1 MKAICSRNNKFK
13 QVLQSIHRMN
23 KKFTLFIAAI
33 GLWVCSCV
41 EPFNLKVASN
51 LKILTVDATL
61 TNLPGEQTIS
71 ITESTNFN
79 GSVFASPVLK
89 AKVEIIVDKKERILL
104 TEKTNGNYA
113 LPASFALKTGIGY
126 QLVFQK
132 SDGSKY
138 ESSEDKVSSVPVISD
153 VRDNFVIEGIPRG
166 NFFDPA
172 SYVYID
178 TQDPA
183 GEKNNYMWSWRLWE
197 RQSVC
202 ATCSG
207 GRYFLTP
214 TAGCRI
220 ERGYAELT
228 YDYNCGV
235 RCWEIFSSDELDV
248 FTDVLSD
255 GRKITN
261 KLVAKIPYYSFN
273 GALMEIK
280 QQSISADAYR
290 YLKLLADQ
298 VQNNGSL
305 VDTPP
310 AAIIGNIKNVSNPE
324 ESIAGFFMVTNVN
337 ITRYWLS
344 RVNAQTKATPKGI
357 LGHEYI
363 PEPTGADLTRPP
375 FALCVSSK
383 NRTPQKPEGWV
394 D

>member
-1 MKAICSRNNKFK
+1 
-13 QVLQSIHRMN
+13 MN
-23 KKFTLFIAAI
+23 KKITLFIVAI

-41 EPFNLKVASN
+41 EPFDLKVASD

-61 TNLPGEQTIS
+61 TNLPGEQEIS

-89 AKVEIIVDKKERILL
+89 AKVEIIVDKKERIPL
-104 TEKTNGNYA
+104 TEKTRGIYT
-113 LPASFALKTGIGY
+113 LPASFALKTGVAY

-132 SDGSKY
+132 SDGTKY
-138 ESSEDKVSSVPVISD
+138 ESTEDKVSSVPVITD
-153 VRDNFVIEGIPRG
+153 VRDNFVIEGIPKG
-166 NFFDPA
+166 NFFEPA

-183 GEKNNYMWSWRLWE
+183 GEKNNYLWSWKLWE
-197 RQSVC
+197 KQNIC
-202 ATCSG
+202 ATCTG
-207 GRYFLTP
+207 GRYFLLP

-220 ERGYAELT
+220 ERGYTELT
-228 YDYNCGV
+228 YDYYCGV
-235 RCWEIFSSDELDV
+235 RCWEIFNSDELDV
-248 FTDVLSD
+248 FTDVFSD

-261 KLVAKIPYYSFN
+261 KLIAKIPYYSFD
-273 GALMEIK
+273 GALIEIK

-310 AAIIGNIKNVSNPE
+310 AAIIGNIKNVNNPK
-324 ESIAGFFMVTNVN
+324 ESIAGFFMVTNVHN
-337 ITRYWLS
+337 TRYWLN
-344 RVNAQTKATPKGI
+344 RINAQTKAVPRGF
-357 LGHEYI
+357 LGHYVI
-363 PEPTGADLTRPP
+363 PEPFGPDLTRPP
-375 FALCVSSK
+375 FALCLESR
-383 NRTPQKPEGWV
+383 NRTAQKPRGWV